1 MPPTLAKLLK
11 SQALVDLLTP
21 LYNTTTGALKL
32 SSAQVD
38 ALAALSAAEGGV
50 LDGVTPGTILASK
63 AAVVDANKDIADF
76 RNLSGTNLKAGKDA
90 VAGTVTIFPT
100 TTAKG
105 KAVFDVTDQT
115 GDTQVTHRT
124 AAMGQATVITTPDPG
139 AAAASVVLTEG
150 AQTIN
155 GNKTFGGS
163 IIRTGQEWQAAGP
176 AKVGTT
182 AGWVVQ
188 PASNLYE
195 ATLPQS
201 QTGSTLV
208 VPVRGLKVGWTITGF
223 KVVLQIESAGNTVTV
238 DADLRKLTNA
248 AGDPVDASVGT
259 ITQVS
264 VTADTAVAA
273 TKTGLSDAVAADE
286 WFYILITATTGA
298 TTDIRYLGC
307 TVTVTEA

>member
-1 MPPTLAKLLK
+1 MLHVHGLK
-11 SQALVDLLTP
+11 TGSGGLVVDG
-21 LYNTTTGALKL
+21 TTITGAEIGY
-32 SSAQVD
+32 VD
-38 ALAALSAAEGGV
+38 GI
-50 LDGVTPGTILASK
+50 TPGTVTASK
-63 AAVVDANKDIADF
+63 AGVVDANKDLGDY

-90 VAGTVTIFPT
+90 VAGTLTIFPA

-105 KAVFDVTDQT
+105 SAKFDVTDQT

-139 AAAASVVLTEG
+139 AATASVVLTEG

-163 IIRTGQEWQAAGP
+163 IIRTGQEHQLSGP
-176 AKVGTT
+176 PKVGAT
-182 AGWVVQ
+182 AGWTVN
-188 PASNLYE
+188 AGANLYE
-195 ATLPQS
+195 ATLAAA
-201 QTGSTLV
+201 QTNSTLV
-208 VPVRGLKVGWTITGF
+208 VPIIGLKIGWTITAF
-223 KVVLQIESAGNTVTV
+223 KVVAQIESAGNIATL

-264 VTADTAVAA
+264 VTADTAVAQA
-273 TKTGLSDAVAADE
+273 KTGLSEVVAADE
-286 WFYILITATTGA
+286 WFYVLITGTTAAAT
-298 TTDIRYLGC
+298 DVRYLGI